1 MSDFETALVS
11 PEKNSLIPEEDNWF
25 GPLVG
30 TWDIEWVDGH
40 GTEHER
46 HVKGEWIFSWIL
58 EGTAIQDVFICPS
71 REARKIKTWA
81 DAAYGT
87 TVRIYNPRQR
97 TWDIFYGAAGEA
109 TRLEARKEGSRI
121 VLTEITGQKM
131 KWIFSELT
139 ENTFHWRNMATED
152 GEHWFLQGEAFATR
166 RP

>member
-1 MSDFETALVS
+1 MNDFETALVS
-11 PEKNSLIPEEDNWF
+11 PGKNSLIPEEDNWF

-46 HVKGEWIFSWIL
+46 HVKGEWDFFMGSGRHGRPGCVHLPFPGGPEDQNLAGRRLRHDDQNSTIPSNGH
-58 EGTAIQDVFICPS
+58 GT
-71 REARKIKTWA
+71 
-81 DAAYGT
+81 
-87 TVRIYNPRQR
+87 
-97 TWDIFYGAAGEA
+97 FYGVAGES
-109 TRLEARKEGSRI
+109 TRLEARKEGARI

-152 GEHWFLQGEAFATR
+152 GMHWFLQGEAFAAR
-166 RP
+166 RI